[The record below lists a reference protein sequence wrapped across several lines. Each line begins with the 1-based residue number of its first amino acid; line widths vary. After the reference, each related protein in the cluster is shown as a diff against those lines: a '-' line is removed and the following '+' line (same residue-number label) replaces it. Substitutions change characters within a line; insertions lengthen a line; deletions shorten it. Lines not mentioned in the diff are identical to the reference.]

1 MLEVQAERRY
11 MKDSLLAEKSNQ
23 AKKFEGPYEEETD
36 LRRTKYVCSRQNA
49 IDDCLGVANFKL
61 GCAYAVK

>member
-11 MKDSLLAEKSNQ
+11 MKDSLAEKGNQ

-49 IDDCLGVANFKL
+49 IDDCLGVAKF
-61 GCAYAVK
+61 